1 MTARTAAIGI
11 GGLLL
16 LAVLGAAGWL
26 MVKGTSEPAL
36 TGLLSG
42 VALGGLSLLGEAL
55 ALSWALR
62 KKLSATLAVSLL
74 GFVVRLVT
82 VSVVTIVIAKMP
94 SLGRDAA
101 VAFALAYV
109 ASFFAFLVLQVWAV
123 SRVQKGAGS
132 PGKGP
137 EREEGST

>member
-1 MTARTAAIGI
+1 MTARTAATGI
-11 GGLLL
+11 GVLLL
-16 LAVLGAAGWL
+16 LAILGIAGWL
-26 MVKGTSEPAL
+26 VAEGSSEPAL
-36 TGLLSG
+36 VGLLSG

-62 KKLSATLAVSLL
+62 KKPSATLAVSLG

-82 VSVVTIVIAKMP
+82 VSVLTIVFHRSP
-94 SLGRDAA
+94 SLGVDA
-101 VAFALAYV
+101 VAFALTYV

-132 PGKGP
+132 PEKGP
-137 EREEGST
+137 EREEGSR